1 MRVKTV
7 RQHYLSFEL
16 PSSSSKVVQAYR
28 EKYGAI
34 NGVLLDAPE
43 VLDLVH
49 RDFER
54 WLSASKG
61 GRESKYTSEEILRVL
76 VVMFVEAVDYREVVV
91 RVENSEFLRDFV
103 GLGFAKS
110 MMDFSFVAKA
120 FAAVSDETW
129 AAMNETLGRYGREQE
144 KVSGAKLRTDTTAVE
159 TNIHYPTDSS
169 LLWDCFRVL
178 SRVLQRVQRDHPK
191 LKLRH
196 RYHVKKVKK
205 LAQFI
210 ARNAKSPSKKT
221 QRRVKAAYATLLERV
236 RWIVQIS
243 QSVRIRL
250 GARSILEAPE
260 LEQVEPLAERVVD
273 QTQRRVFEGEVV
285 PSGEKV
291 YSIFEAHTEL
301 IKRGKAGKPVEFGHK
316 VLLCQTGEKFISHWR
331 VLSGEEQDKDLVNE
345 VLERHEAWFGTKPG
359 MFAADKGFYEST
371 AELARLERGIE
382 TVSICKKGR
391 RTEAEAIRE
400 SSDAFQAGQRFR
412 AGVEGSISVLK
423 RAFKLRRCL
432 FQGFKN
438 FAAAVGCAVFCH
450 NLVLVATT

>member
-1 MRVKTV
+1 M
-7 RQHYLSFEL
+7 

-250 GARSILEAPE
+250 
-260 LEQVEPLAERVVD
+260 
-273 QTQRRVFEGEVV
+273 
-285 PSGEKV
+285 
-291 YSIFEAHTEL
+291 
-301 IKRGKAGKPVEFGHK
+301 
-316 VLLCQTGEKFISHWR
+316 
-331 VLSGEEQDKDLVNE
+331 DKE
-345 VLERHEAWFGTKPG
+345 
-359 MFAADKGFYEST
+359 
-371 AELARLERGIE
+371 
-382 TVSICKKGR
+382 
-391 RTEAEAIRE
+391 
-400 SSDAFQAGQRFR
+400 
-412 AGVEGSISVLK
+412 
-423 RAFKLRRCL
+423 
-432 FQGFKN
+432 
-438 FAAAVGCAVFCH
+438 
-450 NLVLVATT
+450 